1 MSSSSTARGCGAA
14 ALRYR
19 SGVSGAVLENRGF
32 NGSHALF
39 GKLLA
44 WYKQIHKCGS

>member
-1 MSSSSTARGCGAA
+1 MSSSSTARGCGA

-32 NGSHALF
+32 NGSHALC
-39 GKLLA
+39 GKLSA
-44 WYKQIHKCGS
+44 WYKQIFKRGS